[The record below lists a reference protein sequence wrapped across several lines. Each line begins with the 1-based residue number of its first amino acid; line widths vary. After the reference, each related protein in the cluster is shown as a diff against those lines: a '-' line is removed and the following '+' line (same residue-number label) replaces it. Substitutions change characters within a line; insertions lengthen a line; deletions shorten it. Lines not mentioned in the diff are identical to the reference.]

1 MTDEGGTVLYEK
13 CGGVARLTLNRPRR
27 LNAYNVAMRDELY
40 SLLEAVRD
48 DPEVRAVALGGAGER
63 AFCAGADLSEFGTA
77 PSQVVA
83 RAVRW
88 ERDVWGLFLDIDKP
102 IVAALHGYV
111 IGSGVEMACLCDL
124 RVASEDATFA
134 MPETA
139 LGMAPAAGGSQTLPR
154 VVGRGPALEML
165 LAGRRLSAAE
175 AYRAGLAH
183 RVVSRGRAG
192 GGGDGAGGAAGG
204 SGAGGGVGGE
214 AGDTARDGWAAGAG
228 AGVGGAAGGGGDG
241 GAVGGII
248 HEGHEGREGGGG
260 WGGHWIPRQARNGRE
275 GARNGRGV
283 GARGKGK
290 AGRVWRGH

>member
-1 MTDEGGTVLYEK
+1 MSAEGDTVLYEK

-48 DPEVRAVALGGAGER
+48 DPEVRAVVLSGAGER

-77 PSQVVA
+77 PSQAVA

-154 VVGRGPALEML
+154 VVGRGAALEML

-183 RVVSRGRAG
+183 RVVSRDAL
-192 GGGDGAGGAAGG
+192 A
-204 SGAGGGVGGE
+204 GE
-214 AGDTARDGWAAGAG
+214 AMALAERLAGLEP
-228 AGVGGAAGGGGDG
+228 
-241 GAVGGII
+241 GAVSAVKRAIRHGMDG
-248 HEGHEGREGGGG
+248 
-260 WGGHWIPRQARNGRE
+260 PL
-275 GARNGRGV
+275 
-283 GARGKGK
+283 ARGLELEERLAVGVM
-290 AGRVWRGH
+290 GG